1 MFSLGEYMRTL
12 WRFIAGFFKW
22 TWRLLNFV
30 REMVLNLFFI
40 FLVLVGVGIWMQ
52 VSNSDTKETAGRG
65 ALLLDISGVIVD
77 KPDSSQRFSRL
88 SRQLLGA
95 SSDRRQ
101 ENSLF
106 DIVNTIRQ
114 AKDDRNITGIVMDLK
129 NFAGGD
135 QPSMQYIGKA
145 LKEFRDS
152 GKPVYAIGENYS
164 QGQYYLA
171 SFANKIWLSPQG
183 VVDLHGFATNGL
195 YYKSLLDKL
204 KVSTHV
210 FRVGTYKSAV
220 EPFIRDD
227 MSPAAREADSRWI
240 GELWQNYLNTV
251 AANRQIPAQQVFPGA
266 QGLLDGLTKTGGD
279 TAKYALDNKLVD
291 ALASS
296 AEIEKAL
303 TKEFGWSKA
312 DKNYRAISYYDYA
325 LKTPAD
331 TGDSIGV
338 VFANG
343 AIMDGEETQGNVG
356 GDTTAAQIRDA
367 RLDPKV
373 KAIVLRVN
381 SPGGSVTAS
390 EVIRS
395 ELAAARA
402 AGKPVVVSMGGMA
415 ASGGYWISTPAN
427 YIVAN
432 PSTLTGSIG
441 IFGVITTVE
450 NSLNSIGVHTD
461 GVSTSPLADVSI
473 TKALPPEAQQMMQ
486 LSIENGYKRF
496 ITLVADARKSTPEQ
510 IDKIAQGHVWTG
522 QDAKAN
528 GLVDSLGDFDD
539 AVAKAAELAKLKQWH
554 LEYYVDEPTFFDKVM
569 DNMSGSVRAMLPET
583 FQAMLPAPLASVAST
598 VKSESD
604 KLAAF
609 NDPQNRYAFCLTCA
623 NVR

>member
-1 MFSLGEYMRTL
+1 MRTL

-22 TWRLLNFV
+22 TWRVLNLV

-52 VSNSDTKETAGRG
+52 IGNGSNSEQTARG

-77 KPDSSQRFSRL
+77 KPSTNHRL
-88 SRQLLGA
+88 GALGRQLFGA
-95 SSDRRQ
+95 SSDRLQ

-106 DIVNTIRQ
+106 DIVNAIRQ
-114 AKDDRNITGIVMDLK
+114 AKDDRNITGIVLDLK
-129 NFAGGD
+129 NFTGAD
-135 QPSMQYIGKA
+135 QPSMRYIGKA
-145 LKEFRDS
+145 LREFRDS
-152 GKPVYAIGENYS
+152 GKPVFAVGENYS

-183 VVDLHGFATNGL
+183 QVDLHGFATNSL
-195 YYKSLLDKL
+195 YYKTLLDKL

-240 GELWQNYLNTV
+240 GELWQNYLHTV
-251 AANRQIPAQQVFPGA
+251 SANRQISPQQLFPGA
-266 QGLLDGLTKTGGD
+266 QAIIDGLTSVGGD
-279 TAKYALDNKLVD
+279 TAKYALDHKLVD

-296 AEIEKAL
+296 ADVEKAL
-303 TKEFGWSKA
+303 TKQFGWSKTEN
-312 DKNYRAISYYDYA
+312 NYRAISYYDYS

-331 TGDSIGV
+331 TGGTIAV
-338 VFANG
+338 IFANG
-343 AIMDGEETQGNVG
+343 AIMDGEETPGNVG
-356 GDTTAAQIRDA
+356 GDTTASQIRDA

-381 SPGGSVTAS
+381 SPGGSVNAS
-390 EVIRS
+390 EVIRA

-427 YIVAN
+427 YIVAS

-441 IFGVITTVE
+441 IFGVINTVE
-450 NSLNSIGVHTD
+450 NSLSSIGVHSD
-461 GVSTSPLADVSI
+461 GVSTSPLADISM
-473 TKALPPEAQQMMQ
+473 TKALSPEVQQMMQ
-486 LSIENGYKRF
+486 LSIEYGYKRF
-496 ITLVADARKSTPEQ
+496 ITLVADARKRTPEQ

-522 QDAKAN
+522 EDAKAN

-554 LEYYVDEPTFFDKVM
+554 LDYYQDEPTVLDMVM
-569 DNMSGSVRAMLPET
+569 DSMTGSVRAMLPEAI
-583 FQAMLPAPLASVAST
+583 QAMLPAPLVSAANT
-598 VKSESD
+598 VKAEGD

>member
-1 MFSLGEYMRTL
+1 MRTL

-22 TWRLLNFV
+22 TWRVLNFV

-52 VSNSDTKETAGRG
+52 IGNGSNSEQTARG

-77 KPDSSQRFSRL
+77 KPSTNHRL
-88 SRQLLGA
+88 GALGRQLFGA
-95 SSDRRQ
+95 SSDRLQ

-106 DIVNTIRQ
+106 DIVNAIRQ
-114 AKDDRNITGIVMDLK
+114 AKDDRNITGIVLDLK
-129 NFAGGD
+129 NFTGAD
-135 QPSMQYIGKA
+135 QPSMRYIGKA
-145 LKEFRDS
+145 LREFRDS
-152 GKPVYAIGENYS
+152 GKPVFAVGENYS

-183 VVDLHGFATNGL
+183 QVDLHGFATNGL
-195 YYKSLLDKL
+195 YYKTLLDKL

-220 EPFIRDD
+220 EPFIRND

-240 GELWQNYLNTV
+240 GELWQNYLHTV
-251 AANRQIPAQQVFPGA
+251 SANRQISPQQLFPGA
-266 QGLLDGLTKTGGD
+266 QAIIDGLTSVGGD
-279 TAKYALDNKLVD
+279 TAKYALDHKLVD

-296 AEIEKAL
+296 ADVEKAL
-303 TKEFGWSKA
+303 TKQFGWSKTEN
-312 DKNYRAISYYDYA
+312 NYRAISYYDYS

-331 TGDSIGV
+331 TGGTIAV
-338 VFANG
+338 IFANG
-343 AIMDGEETQGNVG
+343 AIMDGEETPGNVG
-356 GDTTAAQIRDA
+356 GDTTASQIRDA

-381 SPGGSVTAS
+381 SPGGSVNAS
-390 EVIRS
+390 EVIRA
-395 ELAAARA
+395 ELAAAKA

-427 YIVAN
+427 YIVAS

-441 IFGVITTVE
+441 IFGVINTVE
-450 NSLNSIGVHTD
+450 NSLSSIGVHSD
-461 GVSTSPLADVSI
+461 GVSTSPLADISM
-473 TKALPPEAQQMMQ
+473 TKALSPEVQQMMQ
-486 LSIENGYKRF
+486 LSIEYGYKRF
-496 ITLVADARKSTPEQ
+496 ITLVADARKRTPEQ

-522 QDAKAN
+522 EDAKAN

-554 LEYYVDEPTFFDKVM
+554 LDYYQDEPTVLDMVM
-569 DNMSGSVRAMLPET
+569 DSMTGSVRAMLPET
-583 FQAMLPAPLASVAST
+583 IQAMLPAPLVSAANT
-598 VKSESD
+598 LKAEGD